1 MYVHGW
7 SLPREIDAERW
18 ARLHAAACAA
28 LSAADRL
35 IETRRVAIG
44 LSGSGL
50 HGPEGE
56 GPWVVASDRI
66 AFNGSAHDGQA
77 GDAFVIER
85 RPRGGVVRNPAV
97 GDRVFRRCDTRELPY
112 DVAVC
117 AVLLVAVHVLRDDL
131 RLGSEGTLR
140 SPGWRDAIEIV
151 RRVLG
156 TSDRLTQDDRGF
168 LRWMPATTEPR
179 VVLRNSA

>member
-18 ARLHAAACAA
+18 ARLHAAASAA
-28 LSAADRL
+28 VAAADRL
-35 IETRRVAIG
+35 IGARRYAVG

-50 HGPEGE
+50 RGPEGE
-56 GPWVVASDRI
+56 GPVVIEPDRI
-66 AFNGSAHDGQA
+66 AFNGAAHDGHA
-77 GDAFVIER
+77 GDAFLLER

-117 AVLLVAVHVLRDDL
+117 AVLLVASHVLGDDL

-140 SPGWRDAIEIV
+140 SPGWRDATEIV
-151 RRVLG
+151 RQALG
-156 TSDRLTQDDRGF
+156 TADRLTQDDRGF
-168 LRWMPATTEPR
+168 LRWTPALERPR
-179 VVLRNSA
+179 ERLRNSA